1 MINPQIEN
9 VQSIVKKYLNVYDF
23 RITPDHLEFYF
34 TIMDERIF
42 EENFEKLRL
51 EFKNLGL
58 IPLVK
63 RKGGE
68 YVLIVTK
75 TQKRKYWSVHVNI
88 ILLLLTIASTIW
100 VGMQYY
106 EGYYGS
112 HPLLQ
117 DIWGGFVYFSLPLL
131 TILGIH
137 EMGHYFAAKRHH
149 VAASLPF
156 FIPAPTI
163 LGTLGA
169 FISLREPIPN
179 RKSLVDIGLAGPIA
193 GFIAAIPIT
202 LIGIYLGNLHPPNII
217 PETKNTLIIFHVP
230 LIYIFLTYII
240 SPIHS
245 FVHPVA
251 MAGWVGF
258 VVTAINLFPI
268 GQLDGGHVA
277 RALAGEKT
285 KYISY
290 GFAALLVALGF
301 FYTGWLI
308 FAFFVIFLGLRHPPP
323 LNDIIKLDKKRIALA
338 VSGFLILAVTFVPV
352 PIEMTTHHIEVNAT
366 VDSSILLSDI
376 RTSTV
381 LSISIE
387 NKGKIQENITL
398 EISGNFI
405 ISDTKYNF
413 VIDPGERWE
422 NTTTIWMKEKGKHTL
437 WINLTT
443 DTGYRKSENIT
454 LLCLNKSTTLSFHPQ
469 EVHKH
474 EFNVTLYNSG
484 KETNIKI
491 MSLKNVFWKITNST
505 IPIINNTLFLG
516 ENESA
521 ILHFV
526 VGGATVLLAINLND
540 YEAAYLKVEV

>member
-179 RKSLVDIGLAGPIA
+179 RKSLVDIGLAGPI
-193 GFIAAIPIT
+193 
-202 LIGIYLGNLHPPNII
+202 
-217 PETKNTLIIFHVP
+217 E
-230 LIYIFLTYII
+230 
-240 SPIHS
+240 
-245 FVHPVA
+245 
-251 MAGWVGF
+251 
-258 VVTAINLFPI
+258 
-268 GQLDGGHVA
+268 D
-277 RALAGEKT
+277 
-285 KYISY
+285 
-290 GFAALLVALGF
+290 LL
-301 FYTGWLI
+301 
-308 FAFFVIFLGLRHPPP
+308 
-323 LNDIIKLDKKRIALA
+323 
-338 VSGFLILAVTFVPV
+338 
-352 PIEMTTHHIEVNAT
+352 
-366 VDSSILLSDI
+366 
-376 RTSTV
+376 
-381 LSISIE
+381 
-387 NKGKIQENITL
+387 Q
-398 EISGNFI
+398 
-405 ISDTKYNF
+405 
-413 VIDPGERWE
+413 
-422 NTTTIWMKEKGKHTL
+422 
-437 WINLTT
+437 
-443 DTGYRKSENIT
+443 
-454 LLCLNKSTTLSFHPQ
+454 
-469 EVHKH
+469 
-474 EFNVTLYNSG
+474 
-484 KETNIKI
+484 
-491 MSLKNVFWKITNST
+491 
-505 IPIINNTLFLG
+505 LFL
-516 ENESA
+516 
-521 ILHFV
+521 LR
-526 VGGATVLLAINLND
+526 
-540 YEAAYLKVEV
+540 